1 MPHALSRTREPGGSP
16 AAGVP
21 GARLTPQPW
30 IVFKAR
36 PDAGAIAGLRRALGR
51 SGGSDAAAT
60 FLARHPEIRPESL
73 FAGGF
78 LDDCGP
84 PARADDPIA
93 TLGCVGV
100 DDPLLRGELLRI
112 LAGDPRIEYAHG
124 PATRDLLGAGAPQPD
139 DPQFRSQWNLDRVR
153 FPEAWPVL
161 DAIDTR
167 VSVAVIDS
175 GIDLEHED
183 LPRPVRYETFGSATH
198 DLRGHG
204 TSVCGVLCAVRGNG
218 LGIAGAIDCDL
229 SVYKVLDVG
238 GWVWRGYYDAL
249 RRVPDDRIQVANLS
263 LGGAAEDPTET
274 LLLRRCMNRGVGIV
288 AAMGND
294 ARRGD
299 PVIFPAG
306 IPGVVAVGAV
316 DLDGRRC
323 RFSST
328 GDHIRVSAPGE
339 GIPTTGTGN
348 RYVQARGT
356 SFAAPHVTAAWVAAL
371 MVRPDLDAS
380 TFREHLSSTA
390 TGGGEWSRELGSGV
404 LNVAGLLERIR

>member
-1 MPHALSRTREPGGSP
+1 MSRTREPGGSS
-16 AAGVP
+16 ADGSA
-21 GARLTPQPW
+21 GARLGAQPW

-36 PDAGAIAGLRRALGR
+36 PDAGGIAGLRRALGR
-51 SGGSDAAAT
+51 GEAPDPAAT
-60 FLARHPEIRPESL
+60 FLARHSDIRPESL

-78 LDDCGP
+78 LDDSAH
-84 PARADDPIA
+84 PALAADPIA
-93 TLGCVGV
+93 TLGCVRV
-100 DDPLLRGELLRI
+100 DDTLLRGEMLRI
-112 LAGDPRIEYAHG
+112 LAGDTRVEYAHE
-124 PATRDLLGAGAPQPD
+124 PATRDLLRADAPQPD
-139 DPQFRSQWNLDRVR
+139 DPQFTSQWNLGCVG
-153 FPEAWPVL
+153 FPEVWPVL
-161 DAIDTR
+161 DRVGTR

-175 GIDLEHED
+175 GIDLDHED
-183 LPRPVRYETFGSATH
+183 LPRPLRYETFGSTKE

-218 LGIAGAIDCDL
+218 VGIAGAIDCDL

-238 GWVWRGYYDAL
+238 GWVWRRYYDAL
-249 RRVPDDRIQVANLS
+249 RRIPDDGIQVANVS
-263 LGGAAEDPTET
+263 LGGAVEDPTET
-274 LLLRRCMNRGVGIV
+274 LLLRRCITKGVGIV

-316 DLDGRRC
+316 DSDRRRC

-328 GDHIRVSAPGE
+328 GDHIRVSAPGD

-348 RYVQARGT
+348 RYLRARGT
-356 SFAAPHVTAAWVAAL
+356 SFAAPHVSAAWAAAL

-380 TFREHLSSTA
+380 TFREHLSGSATA
-390 TGGGEWSRELGSGV
+390 TEGWSRELGDGV